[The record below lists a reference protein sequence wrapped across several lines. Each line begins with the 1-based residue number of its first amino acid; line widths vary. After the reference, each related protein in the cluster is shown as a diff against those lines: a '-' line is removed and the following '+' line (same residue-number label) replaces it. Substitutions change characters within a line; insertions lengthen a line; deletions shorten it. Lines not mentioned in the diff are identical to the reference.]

1 MEEDAKMKKGI
12 IKCPICNKGKVV
24 AYVGAAGQSS
34 IQCGRCRLFMLV
46 DFDRM
51 TATPSV
57 PEKGVV

>member
-1 MEEDAKMKKGI
+1 MEEGFKKKKGT

-24 AYVGAAGQSS
+24 AYMGAAGQSS

-46 DFDRM
+46 DFDKM
-51 TATPSV
+51 IATPSV